1 MRSVRTPDA
10 TYRRKVAVS
19 YVLFD
24 AVFLA
29 LRYLPIAC
37 LRLVDCRGLLSLI
50 SQITKPV
57 PAREISSPAPAN
69 RNLGVT
75 KNIELDTT

>member
-37 LRLVDCRGLLSLI
+37 LRLVDCRGFALTHFSNNQTRARARNFI
-50 SQITKPV
+50 ASTRKP
-57 PAREISSPAPAN
+57 
-69 RNLGVT
+69 
-75 KNIELDTT
+75 